1 MCCNPARANLI
12 GFGQHET
19 EPASG
24 VQGTTFRP
32 GDYCA
37 LRALYLTYKLSSRDL
52 VQMMAER
59 GIEVTHTTILRWV
72 QRFVPEFEKRW
83 SQYSRPVG
91 RSWRCDE
98 TYIKVKGRWTYLY
111 RAVDKLGRTV
121 DFLLRERRDVAA
133 AKHFFNKA
141 MKKHGTPRV
150 ITLDAYAPSHRAITE
165 WQSAER

>member
-1 MCCNPARANLI
+1 MQTLRWLEWTVIMVQDESI
-12 GFGQHET
+12 GF
-19 EPASG
+19 

-32 GDYCA
+32 VIIVFCV
-37 LRALYLTYKLSSRDL
+37 RWYLTYKLSSRDL

-98 TYIKVKGRWTYLY
+98 TYIKAKGRWTHLY
-111 RAVDKLGRTV
+111 RAVGAIRTRLG
-121 DFLLRERRDVAA
+121 A
-133 AKHFFNKA
+133 
-141 MKKHGTPRV
+141 
-150 ITLDAYAPSHRAITE
+150 TL
-165 WQSAER
+165 